1 MSSKEKIR
9 KMLPKT
15 YPRRVVVEDIDTA
28 LSYFK
33 SLTPAMNKYVYNDGV
48 TKDLMCLS
56 GTIRTIYNGKAYN
69 TPLSVWLEESYPQ
82 SAPIV
87 FVQPTKEM
95 MIVKRTFV
103 SSNGEVQLPYL
114 EEWKQ
119 GECDLLSL
127 LQLIAAM
134 FGEYP
139 PVCIKPYPEPEQA
152 PCWLQFHREH
162 DIYSRPDGSSY
173 LSLPK
178 DDDQPFPQH
187 HETNC

>member
-15 YPRRVVVEDIDTA
+15 YPRRVVAEDIDTA

>member
-1 MSSKEKIR
+1 
-9 KMLPKT
+9 
-15 YPRRVVVEDIDTA
+15 VAEDIDTA

-139 PVCIKPYPEPEQA
+139 P
-152 PCWLQFHREH
+152 FHREH